1 MEPLAATVYP
11 NYDGIGRTIKEAIVG
26 WVPFLD
32 IVPVWMVALVIMVV
46 IAAAAVIFILC
57 FEGVGSLILRKLAG
71 DIQSRI
77 GPNRVGPYGCI
88 QFLADGVKLILKED
102 LKPAACDRILFRL
115 APYLAFVGSCAG
127 LVVIPFSVGM
137 IAADLDIGIYYVM
150 AVSSL
155 VSIGVLL
162 GGFASNNKY
171 SLIGAMRGA
180 AQIVSF
186 EIPVGMALI
195 PVIMVAGTLSLQGIV
210 RSQSGL
216 LGIFGWNLFHNPFLF
231 FSFFLY
237 LTAAQ
242 AEANQTPFDL
252 PECESEL
259 VQGFMTEYSGIR
271 FGYFFLGEFGE
282 VFIVC
287 ALASA
292 GFLGGWNIPFFNAD
306 TLGWFWGNLL
316 SCGVFLTK
324 TFTLVLVSM
333 WVRWTLPRTRVD
345 QLMRMCW
352 KYLVPLTFFNLLG
365 VSLWLLAFDGKGIP
379 AMIASLFG

>member
-1 MEPLAATVYP
+1 MEPVAATVYP
-11 NYDGIGRTIKEAIVG
+11 NYEGVGRAILEAFPIID
-26 WVPFLD
+26 FL
-32 IVPVWMVALVIMVV
+32 PVWLVALVIIVV
-46 IAAAAVIFILC
+46 IAACAIVFILV
-57 FEGVGSLILRKLAG
+57 FEGVGSLVLRKLAG
-71 DIQSRI
+71 DIQSRV

-115 APYLAFVGSCAG
+115 APYLAFVGSSAG

-150 AVSSL
+150 AVSTL
-155 VSIGVLL
+155 VSIAILL
-162 GGFASNNKY
+162 GGWASNNKW

-186 EIPVGMALI
+186 EIPVGLAILPVVLI
-195 PVIMVAGTLSLQGIV
+195 AGSLSMQEIV
-210 RSQSGL
+210 RSQGGL
-216 LGIFGWNLFHNPFLF
+216 LGIFNWNLFHNPFMFL
-231 FSFFLY
+231 SFFVFVA
-237 LTAAQ
+237 AAQ
-242 AEANQTPFDL
+242 AEACQTPFDL

-282 VFIVC
+282 LFIVC
-287 ALASA
+287 ALAAA
-292 GFLGGWNIPFFNAD
+292 GYLGGWHIPFLNAE

-316 SCGVFLTK
+316 SLGVFLFK
-324 TFTLVLVSM
+324 TFTLVLISM

-352 KYLVPLTFFNLLG
+352 KYLVPLAFFNLLG
-365 VSLWLLAFDGKGIP
+365 VSLWLLIFDGKGIP

>member
-1 MEPLAATVYP
+1 MEPVAATVYP
-11 NYDGIGRTIKEAIVG
+11 NYDSVGRAILEAFPIID
-26 WVPFLD
+26 FL
-32 IVPVWMVALVIMVV
+32 PVWLVALVIMVV
-46 IAAAAVIFILC
+46 IAACAIVFILV
-57 FEGVGSLILRKLAG
+57 FEGVGSLVLRKLAG
-71 DIQSRI
+71 DIQSRV

-102 LKPAACDRILFRL
+102 LKPAACDRVLFRL

-127 LVVIPFSVGM
+127 LVVIPFAVGM

-155 VSIGVLL
+155 VSIGILL
-162 GGFASNNKY
+162 GGWASNNKW
-171 SLIGAMRGA
+171 SLVGAMRGA

-186 EIPVGMALI
+186 EIPVAMSII
-195 PVIMVAGTLSLQGIV
+195 PVILVAGSLSTQEIV
-210 RSQSGL
+210 RSQGGL
-216 LGIFGWNLFHNPFLF
+216 FGIFNWNLFHNPFLF

-237 LTAAQ
+237 VTAAQ
-242 AEANQTPFDL
+242 AETCQTPFDL

-282 VFIVC
+282 LFVVC
-287 ALASA
+287 ALATA
-292 GFLGGWNIPFFNAD
+292 GYLGGWHIPFLNAEN
-306 TLGWFWGNLL
+306 LGWFWGNLL
-316 SCGVFLTK
+316 SLGVFLFK

-333 WVRWTLPRTRVD
+333 WIRWTLPRTRVD

-352 KYLVPLTFFNLLG
+352 KYLVPLTFLNLLG
-365 VSLWLLAFDGKGIP
+365 VSLWLLIFDGKGIP

>member
-1 MEPLAATVYP
+1 MEPVASIYP
-11 NYDGIGRTIKEAIVG
+11 NYEGVGNAIQG
-26 WVPFLD
+26 WLPFLGF
-32 IVPVWMVALVIMVV
+32 VPAWMFSLVIMVV
-46 IAAAAVIFILC
+46 VAAVAIVFILC
-57 FEGVGSLILRKLAG
+57 FEGVASLVLRKLAG
-71 DIQSRI
+71 DIQVRV

-127 LVVIPFSVGM
+127 LVVVPFAVGM

-162 GGFASNNKY
+162 GGWASNNKY
-171 SLIGAMRGA
+171 SLVGAMRSA

-186 EIPVGMALI
+186 EIPVGMALL
-195 PVIMVAGTLSLQGIV
+195 PVILVAGTLSLQGIV

-216 LGIFGWNLFHNPFLF
+216 FGIFGWNLFHNPFIF

-242 AEANQTPFDL
+242 AEASQTPFDL

-282 VFIVC
+282 VFVVC
-287 ALASA
+287 ALATA

-306 TLGWFWGNLL
+306 NLGWFWGNLL
-316 SCGVFLTK
+316 SLGVFLFK
-324 TFTLVLVSM
+324 TFMLVLISM
-333 WVRWTLPRTRVD
+333 WIRWTLPRIRVD

-352 KYLVPLTFFNLLG
+352 KYLVPLTFVNLLG

-379 AMIASLFG
+379 ALIASLFG